1 MNVRNQQRN
10 RINLHQL
17 AQVASGATQ
26 AMAHAITK
34 GVATTRTRSVVSL
47 VELTRG
53 VLVGFVVAETT
64 PNQNTPRFTLRDA
77 GELV

>member
-1 MNVRNQQRN
+1 MR
-10 RINLHQL
+10 
-17 AQVASGATQ
+17 
-26 AMAHAITK
+26 
-34 GVATTRTRSVVSL
+34 GVATTATRSVVSL
-47 VELTRG
+47 AELTRG